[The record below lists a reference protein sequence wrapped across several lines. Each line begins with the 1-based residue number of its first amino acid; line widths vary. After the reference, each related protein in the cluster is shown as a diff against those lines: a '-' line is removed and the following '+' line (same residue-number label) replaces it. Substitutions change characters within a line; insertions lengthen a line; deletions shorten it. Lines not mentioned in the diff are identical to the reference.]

1 MISSFQLFLVTYV
14 LSPAYL
20 LGQPIIQVRSPLPS
34 TSRWILYQGW
44 NGSLIPSRKHR
55 RYLGRKSRGAEEPAL
70 LVFLPPRPGVKLWQ
84 FPQQYFKPIFSL
96 RDGGAPQGHRGFL
109 QPRLRDQAPSK
120 VSYLFSFSTSSE
132 PPLSLPEP
140 GLCVVRLVSIWLGP
154 WSHCGRTLWRA
165 FPGGE
170 TTIFRE
176 ISNISPL
183 LKAGGVR
190 CWSAERLVSPLLL
203 ASCFPEYREWC
214 QVHTTYNFLLPSY
227 IGVSSKL
234 AMTNKNLS

>member
-1 MISSFQLFLVTYV
+1 MNSSLQRFVITYV
-14 LSPAYL
+14 PSAAYL
-20 LGQPIIQVRSPLPS
+20 LGQPIIQVLSPLPS
-34 TSRWILYQGW
+34 MSRWLHSWI
-44 NGSLIPSRKHR
+44 K
-55 RYLGRKSRGAEEPAL
+55 GRMEVWFFLANTDDTWRESRGGQKNPHFQCL
-70 LVFLPPRPGVKLWQ
+70 FHLVQVSVFDN

-120 VSYLFSFSTSSE
+120 VSDLFSFSISSE
-132 PPLSLPEP
+132 PPPSLPEP
-140 GLCVVRLVSIWLGP
+140 GLCVVRLVSIGLGP
-154 WSHCGRTLWRA
+154 WSHCCRTLWRA

-170 TTIFRE
+170 TKIFRK

-183 LKAGGVR
+183 LQAGGVR

-214 QVHTTYNFLLPSY
+214 QVHTTYNFLLNS
-227 IGVSSKL
+227 
-234 AMTNKNLS
+234 